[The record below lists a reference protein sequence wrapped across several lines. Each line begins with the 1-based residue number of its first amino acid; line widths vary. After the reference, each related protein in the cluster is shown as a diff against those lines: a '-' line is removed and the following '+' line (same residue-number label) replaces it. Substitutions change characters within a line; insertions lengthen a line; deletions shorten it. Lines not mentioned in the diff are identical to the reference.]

1 MANAD
6 TTAPVLTG
14 LSFPWTINLSGGNA
28 PTTFSAMATDD
39 SSGVKEVIV
48 WFDRPFSTDI
58 GSFPLVGLYGFSDS
72 WSDGSSS
79 DTRTVLSTNP
89 GTYSVT
95 RVTVEDFQGNQ
106 NTYTPSQLAALGA
119 PTSLTLSGSQRRYD
133 RACTDRPE
141 LSFDD

>member
-1 MANAD
+1 
-6 TTAPVLTG
+6 
-14 LSFPWTINLSGGNA
+14 
-28 PTTFSAMATDD
+28 MATDD

-133 RACTDRPE
+133 RACTVRPE